1 MSGLS
6 SSIPP
11 AASSDRRSPARFV
24 GIDFGTTNS
33 VVAVADPDRA
43 EPARV
48 ARYGAARDDASFRSL
63 LCLWPDDDGPP
74 GTIRAAAG
82 PDAIEAFRTH
92 GADSRLIQSV
102 KSFVASPGFESTV
115 MFGQRYTIVDLITLL
130 LRGLRRGA
138 ELSVGPLGPAA
149 WCGRPVRFVGQ
160 QADEALA
167 LRRLEQAYARVGFAS
182 VTFIP
187 EPQAAA
193 HHYARSVRG
202 TQVCLVA
209 DFGGGTS
216 DFTLLRVTG
225 AGGADADADAG
236 ATPAIDVI
244 AQAGVG
250 IAGDAFDQRIV
261 EHVVSP
267 LLGLGSTY
275 RGMSGQALAVPGHYY
290 ESLSAWHRLSMMRTR
305 QTLKELQDI
314 RVTAADPQAIE
325 RFMYLLDNEL
335 GFELH
340 AAVTEAKAQLSRAES
355 ATLRLRAG
363 PIDIEA
369 ALARADFERWIA
381 PELRTLAGC
390 VDAMLADADLPPGR
404 VDRVFL
410 TGGSSLIPAVRD
422 LFATRFGAQR
432 LSSGDEFFSIAAG
445 LALAA
450 RESGSAA
457 AA

>member
-1 MSGLS
+1 MARRRR
-6 SSIPP
+6 P
-11 AASSDRRSPARFV
+11 A
-24 GIDFGTTNS
+24 
-33 VVAVADPDRA
+33 
-43 EPARV
+43 
-48 ARYGAARDDASFRSL
+48 
-63 LCLWPDDDGPP
+63 

-138 ELSVGPLGPAA
+138 ELSVGPLGTVA

-182 VTFIP
+182 VSFVP

-216 DFTLLRVTG
+216 DFTLLRVSG
-225 AGGADADADAG
+225 AAGGGADG
-236 ATPAIDVI
+236 RATPAIDVI

-267 LLGLGSTY
+267 LLGMGSTY

-314 RVTAADPQAIE
+314 RVTAADPRAIE

-340 AAVTEAKAQLSRAES
+340 AAVTEAKARLSRAES

-390 VDAMLADADLPPGR
+390 VDAMLADADVPPGR

-410 TGGSSLIPAVRD
+410 TGGSSLIPAVRE
-422 LFATRFGAQR
+422 LFASRFGAQR
-432 LSSGDEFFSIAAG
+432 LSGGDEFFSIAAG

-450 RESGSAA
+450 RESGSLAA
-457 AA
+457 A